1 MFVSNISFQVDPA
14 IETTWLIWV
23 KQTFIPNCL
32 DTGCF
37 ENHQLYQ
44 LDLAADQPPT
54 YTLQLF
60 SKAATQL
67 AEFQEKHAE
76 TLLLSISAQWGEQ
89 CFHFNTSMKIVN

>member
-14 IETTWLIWV
+14 VEAAWLNWV
-23 KQTFIPNCL
+23 KQNFIPSCL
-32 DTGCF
+32 ATDYF
-37 ENHQLYQ
+37 VEHRLYQ

-60 SKAATQL
+60 SQTAAQL

-76 TLLLSISAQWGEQ
+76 SLLFSVTERWGEQ

>member
-14 IETTWLIWV
+14 IETAWLNWV
-23 KQTFIPNCL
+23 KQAFIPSCL
-32 DTGCF
+32 ATGCF

-44 LDLAADQPPT
+44 LDLASDQPPT

-60 SKAATQL
+60 SKAAIAL
-67 AEFQEKHAE
+67 AEFQEKHSE
-76 TLLLSISAQWGEQ
+76 KLLLSVSEQWGEQ